1 MSKPN
6 LAIKNL
12 KGVVIGIVLAFHS
25 VLAYLSFSPTTSSA
39 FDDPPYRWLS
49 FPIVDSQRWF
59 GFDLFCAFQDLY
71 LMTLM
76 FFISGL
82 FVWPSLARKGAR
94 IFVFDRAL
102 RLGQPF
108 CLVVAFLMPLA
119 YYPVY
124 RVTAIDASLSGYW
137 RHFLALPFW
146 PSGPP
151 WFLAVLLVFDG
162 AAALVYQLNRN
173 AGDVFRPA
181 GDVFRLSACPR
192 RFVILLLSSSAIA
205 YVPLALVFT
214 PWQWA
219 QFGPFGFQLSRPL
232 HYAVYFFAGVVVG
245 AHGIDRG
252 LLAADGG
259 LVRSWRAWFAAS
271 MLSFVTWL
279 GVAGLAT
286 QLSGPPLGL
295 QLLQAF
301 CFVTSCAS
309 ICLFLL
315 ALFLRFA
322 NRPLPAL
329 DLLSDNAF
337 GLYLVHYVFVVW
349 LQYMLLGVAA
359 FAIIKALIV
368 FAGTLILSYAAVV
381 AIRRVVAAVK
391 LVGADRRVLPSG
403 H

>member
-12 KGVVIGIVLAFHS
+12 KGVVIVIVLAFHS
-25 VLAYLSFSPTTSSA
+25 VLAYLSFSPTTSLA

-49 FPIVDSQRWF
+49 IPIVDSQRWF

-82 FVWPSLARKGAR
+82 FVWPSLTRKGSRTFLADRLLR
-94 IFVFDRAL
+94 IGL
-102 RLGQPF
+102 PF
-108 CLVVAFLMPLA
+108 CLVVGLLMPLA

-124 RVTAIDASLSGYW
+124 RVTAIDASFSGYW

-146 PSGPP
+146 PSGPQ
-151 WFLAVLLVFDG
+151 WFLGVLLVFDL
-162 AAALVYQLNRN
+162 AATLLYQLNRT
-173 AGDVFRPA
+173 
-181 GDVFRLSACPR
+181 GDVFRLTACPR
-192 RFVILLLSSSAIA
+192 RFVIVLLSASVIA
-205 YVPLALVFT
+205 YIPLALLFT
-214 PWQWA
+214 PWQWVK
-219 QFGPFGFQLSRPL
+219 FGPFGFQLSRPL

-245 AHGIDRG
+245 AHGLDSG
-252 LLAADGG
+252 LLVADGK
-259 LVRSWRAWFAAS
+259 LVRSWNVWFFAAIT
-271 MLSFVTWL
+271 SFVAWL

-286 QLSGPPLGL
+286 QFTAPPLGL
-295 QLLQAF
+295 QILQAL
-301 CFVTSCAS
+301 CFVTSCGS

-315 ALFLRFA
+315 TLFLRFA
-322 NRPLPAL
+322 NRPFPAL
-329 DLLSDNAF
+329 DFLSDNAF

-349 LQYMLLGVAA
+349 LQYMLLDVAS

-368 FAGTLILSYAAVV
+368 FSGTLVLSYVTVA

-391 LVGADRRVLPSG
+391 LLATDGRALPSG
-403 H
+403 R

>member
-1 MSKPN
+1 MSKQN

-12 KGVVIGIVLAFHS
+12 KGVVIIIVLAFHS
-25 VLAYLSFSPTTSSA
+25 VLAYLSFSPAAPFT

-49 FPIVDSQRWF
+49 IPIVDSERWF

-82 FVWPSLARKGAR
+82 FVWPSLARKGSR
-94 IFVFDRAL
+94 SFLFDRVL
-102 RLGQPF
+102 RLGLPF
-108 CLVVAFLMPLA
+108 CLAVGLLMPLA

-124 RVTAIDASLSGYW
+124 RLTAIDTSFSGYW

-151 WFLAVLLVFDG
+151 WFLGVLWVFDL
-162 AAALVYQLNRN
+162 AAALVYQLNRR
-173 AGDVFRPA
+173 V
-181 GDVFRLSACPR
+181 GDVFRLNAYPK
-192 RFVILLLSSSAIA
+192 RFVIGLLSASAIA
-205 YVPLALVFT
+205 YVPLALLFT
-214 PWQWA
+214 PWQWV

-252 LLAADGG
+252 LLAVDGK
-259 LVRSWRAWFAAS
+259 LVRSWNVWFVAS
-271 MLSFVTWL
+271 IVSFVTWL
-279 GVAGLAT
+279 GVAGLAM
-286 QLSGPPLGL
+286 QFSSPPLGL
-295 QLLQAF
+295 QILQAF
-301 CFVTSCAS
+301 CFVASCGS
-309 ICLFLL
+309 ICLFVLT
-315 ALFLRFA
+315 LFMRFA
-322 NRPLPAL
+322 NQPFPVL
-329 DLLSDNAF
+329 DFLSDNAF

-349 LQYMLLGVAA
+349 LQYMLLGVAI

-368 FAGTLILSYAAVV
+368 FGGTLVLSYAMVA

-391 LVGADRRVLPSG
+391 LMGTGRPVLPSG
-403 H
+403 R